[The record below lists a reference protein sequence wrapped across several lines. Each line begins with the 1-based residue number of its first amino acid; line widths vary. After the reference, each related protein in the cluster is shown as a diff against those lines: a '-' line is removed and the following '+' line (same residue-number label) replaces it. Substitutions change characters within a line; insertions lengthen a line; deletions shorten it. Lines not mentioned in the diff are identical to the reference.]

1 MFFISRYRRSG
12 RLLNLGPNAEV
23 PTEELSIEDR
33 KPDKIEKL
41 LRWRKTGRGQPHAYL
56 VLWEGLPLEDA
67 TWESANYFEPQNL
80 RRLLERDD
88 PPEEI
93 N

>member
-1 MFFISRYRRSG
+1 M
-12 RLLNLGPNAEV
+12 
-23 PTEELSIEDR
+23 
-33 KPDKIEKL
+33 
-41 LRWRKTGRGQPHAYL
+41 GRGQPHSYL

-67 TWESANYFEPQNL
+67 TWESTAYFDPQEL

-93 N
+93 S